1 VKRAVKLLSIA
12 QASSNESI
20 INDGEVMYMDVEVF
34 LARFY
39 LVVVTVSPAA
49 GTLQTRT
56 WRRWRVTI
64 ATMTGELSSLYE
76 IHKQQSKLK
85 AAHTSSLG
93 QTPPL

>member
-1 VKRAVKLLSIA
+1 
-12 QASSNESI
+12 
-20 INDGEVMYMDVEVF
+20 MYMDVEVF
-34 LARFY
+34 LALFY

-56 WRRWRVTI
+56 WRRGRVTI

-76 IHKQQSKLK
+76 IHKQSKLK
-85 AAHTSSLG
+85 AFSTSSLG